1 MPLYR
6 FRSDYDGLMC
16 EDDVGEVFS
25 TLAEA
30 VAHASVVATELSRNN
45 TRSID
50 VSVVDEKGAIVA
62 EGRDA
67 AIRLHKALRSVRVE
81 QPIMPGTP
89 QCKSRRI

>member
-30 VAHASVVATELSRNN
+30 VGHASVVATELSRNN
-45 TRSID
+45 TRSIA
-50 VSVVDEKGAIVA
+50 VSVVDETGTIVA
-62 EGRDA
+62 EGRDLT
-67 AIRLHKALRSVRVE
+67 IEYTLH
-81 QPIMPGTP
+81 
-89 QCKSRRI
+89 